1 METVGERIKKIRKDR
16 KLTQKAFAEQLKMS
30 ENYIWQIEKGDR
42 EPSDKVLRLICS
54 IYNVDEIWLQTGTGD
69 MDAPKTRREELQ
81 NYSPFAVYAAEPG
94 SRLFAYKRGSLLVAL
109 NPSGEKLT
117 LTLDGQYRSLL
128 TQGTAALEGS
138 ALTLGAQSFVVLEPL
153 A

>member
-1 METVGERIKKIRKDR
+1 MDP
-16 KLTQKAFAEQLKMS
+16 AE
-30 ENYIWQIEKGDR
+30 
-42 EPSDKVLRLICS
+42 
-54 IYNVDEIWLQTGTGD
+54 
-69 MDAPKTRREELQ
+69 DAPTVEGQEKDPDFLLNLVRHLTALRHSREELQ

-128 TQGTAALEGS
+128 TQGTAALESGS
-138 ALTLGAQSFVVLEPL
+138 LTLGAQSFVVLEPL